1 MNAFKHQKT
10 YVENLINGVLLTA
23 IGLIILLPLMIMAV
37 VSFWSRSG
45 FGFAPDFTFSSYA
58 LFFSSQRVEVFT
70 SSLSVALLTTLL
82 MLVIAYSCA
91 YIILKHVP
99 QRIQRT
105 VLFLFSAPFLVNY
118 VVRTFAWTELLSRNG
133 TINQILMSVG
143 AVDNPVDWL
152 LYSNF
157 SVYLGLVAAYL
168 PFMIF
173 PIWISLSNIDRRLE
187 HASWMLGRNKR
198 STFINVIFP
207 LSLPGT
213 LAAFIFGFVGV
224 FGELAVSKILGGPGY
239 QLFGNAIESSLNVVN
254 YPLAAAMSTVAVLVM
269 IALMIIWFLL
279 FDIKLFLG
287 EILGKK

>member
-1 MNAFKHQKT
+1 M
-10 YVENLINGVLLTA
+10 ENLVTGILLTA
-23 IGLIILLPLMIMAV
+23 VGLLIVLPLIIMAV
-37 VSFWSRSG
+37 VSFWSKSG

-58 LFFSSQRVEVFT
+58 LFFGSQRVGVFT

-82 MLVIAYSCA
+82 MLALAYSCA
-91 YIILKHVP
+91 YIICKHVTP
-99 QRIQRT
+99 RMQRT

-118 VVRTFAWTELLSRNG
+118 VVRTFAWTDLLSRNG
-133 TINQILMSVG
+133 TINQMLQSLGV
-143 AVDNPVDWL
+143 VESPVDWL

-173 PIWISLSNIDRRLE
+173 PIWISLSNIDQRLE
-187 HASWMLGRNKR
+187 QASWMLGRNKR
-198 STFINVIFP
+198 STFINVTFP

-224 FGELAVSKILGGPGY
+224 FGELAVSKILGGTGY
-239 QLFGNAIESSLNVVN
+239 QLFGNAIESSLNVIN